1 MYNYRLKRW
10 LFLPDNT
17 TFGTKTMTPLNFII
31 VATIVREIE
40 KKNKRKKK
48 GSPKKFA

>member
-31 VATIVREIE
+31 VATIVRE
-40 KKNKRKKK
+40 RKKK
-48 GSPKKFA
+48 QKKKKRFTKKFA